1 MFFPLFCICPHFT
14 TNHANAKFFAYCK
27 KLFFLF
33 SQLPQLCMASF
44 IPHSLSR
51 SSQNRTYIAMP
62 KFAFIMWTLK
72 EREIGNIPTS
82 QRQKGKPG
90 KTQAKHAGRQH
101 PIGEEPP
108 ECGRFRRRFGIGFH
122 L

>member
-1 MFFPLFCICPHFT
+1 LHFT
-14 TNHANAKFFAYCK
+14 TNHAHGKFFDYCK
-27 KLFFLF
+27 KLFSLF
-33 SQLPQLCMASF
+33 SQLPQLCMAHCS
-44 IPHSLSR
+44 
-51 SSQNRTYIAMP
+51 YIAMP

-90 KTQAKHAGRQH
+90 KTQAKHAGCQH

-108 ECGRFRRRFGIGFH
+108 ECGRFWRRFGIGFRN